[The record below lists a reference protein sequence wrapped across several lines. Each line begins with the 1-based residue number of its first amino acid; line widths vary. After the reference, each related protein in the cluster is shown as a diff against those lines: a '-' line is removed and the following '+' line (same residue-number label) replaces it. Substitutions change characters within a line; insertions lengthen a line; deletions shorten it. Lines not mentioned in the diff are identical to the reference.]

1 MTGGWRWQRLA
12 VPVMQRDHL
21 VYEVAEF
28 PENGDLVA
36 AVATT
41 ELKSRATANVTLV
54 FVNQKILREGGHWF
68 PDITDLGVEILY
80 ISKPSASIR
89 DIRFSWLRT
98 SWTTVSCHVVLYHRK
113 PAMVR

>member
-1 MTGGWRWQRLA
+1 MTGGWRWQRRA

-54 FVNQKILREGGHWF
+54 FVRPEDPTGGWSLVSGYHRPRRRNTVHQQALREHPRYPF
-68 PDITDLGVEILY
+68 
-80 ISKPSASIR
+80 
-89 DIRFSWLRT
+89 
-98 SWTTVSCHVVLYHRK
+98 
-113 PAMVR
+113 

>member
-1 MTGGWRWQRLA
+1 MTGGWRWQRRA

-28 PENGDLVA
+28 PENGYLVA
-36 AVATT
+36 AAATT

-68 PDITDLGVEILY
+68 PDITDLSVEILY

-89 DIRFSWLRT
+89 EHPRYPF
-98 SWTTVSCHVVLYHRK
+98 
-113 PAMVR
+113 